1 MYEYAAEI
9 TRVVDGDTVHARVD
23 LGCDVRLDMTIRL
36 YGINAPELNT
46 AGGLEAKE
54 FVEREVARVAGKVL
68 VRTHKDRKEKF
79 GRYLADIWTGNPAT
93 ENSLNQQLVVDGL
106 AVVYVL

>member
-1 MYEYAAEI
+1 
-9 TRVVDGDTVHARVD
+9 
-23 LGCDVRLDMTIRL
+23 
-36 YGINAPELNT
+36 
-46 AGGLEAKE
+46 
-54 FVEREVARVAGKVL
+54 VL